1 MRFKAVDSFRGM
13 AAIMVILFHLQH
25 LELLSGI
32 AFIAKSDIFVDFFF
46 VLSGFVITHSNYD
59 RITNVASVWP
69 FIRKRFNRLYPLH
82 LFTLLLVLGFE
93 IVRYGL
99 DRYVVK
105 LSFPV
110 FASDKNLPS
119 FIANLTLT
127 QSLNLFDQVTWNG
140 PSWSISVEFY
150 TYIVW
155 ALCLVLFRKNLLLM
169 GGFLFSLIGWFIVR
183 HDGNIIF
190 NYDYGFVRCLYSF
203 LIGMFT
209 YRMNR
214 QLSLRFSYRQF
225 SFVEV
230 SLFILTIVAVNLFT
244 HRESWL
250 MPFLFA
256 VVIVVFSRESGALA
270 KLLASQRLAFLGK
283 LSYSYYL
290 NHTLV
295 LTVMD
300 LLFFKLMKVPHSAMS
315 ELLFVLICLACVHVM
330 SVFTHRHVELIL
342 QPPAPDRSGK
352 AMPKMVVS

>member
-1 MRFKAVDSFRGM
+1 MRFRAVDSFRGM

-25 LELLSGI
+25 LNLLSGI

-59 RITNVASVWP
+59 RISNLASVKP
-69 FIRKRFNRLYPLH
+69 FIKKRFNRLYPLH

-93 IVRYGL
+93 LVRYGI

-105 LSFPV
+105 LTNPV
-110 FASDKNLPS
+110 FASDKSLPS
-119 FIANLTLT
+119 FLANLTLT

-169 GGFLFSLIGWFIVR
+169 CSLLFCLLGWFIVQ
-183 HDGNIIF
+183 HHGSIIF

-203 LIGMFT
+203 LIGMLT
-209 YRMNR
+209 YRLNR
-214 QLSLRFSYRQF
+214 QLPIPFSYRQF
-225 SFVEV
+225 SVVEV
-230 SLFILTIVAVNLFT
+230 FLFALTIVAVSSFT
-244 HRESWL
+244 HSESWL

-256 VVIVVFSRESGALA
+256 AVIVVFSRESGAVSTV
-270 KLLASQRLAFLGK
+270 LASHRVEFLGK

-290 NHTLV
+290 NHAVV
-295 LTVMD
+295 LAVMD
-300 LLFFKLMKVPHSAMS
+300 LLFFKLIKIPHSGLG
-315 ELLFVLICLACVHVM
+315 ELLFVVTCLACVHLM
-330 SVFTHRHVELIL
+330 SVFTYRYVELIR
-342 QPPAPDRSGK
+342 QPPAPNRSGK
-352 AMPKMVVS
+352 AMPEMVVS